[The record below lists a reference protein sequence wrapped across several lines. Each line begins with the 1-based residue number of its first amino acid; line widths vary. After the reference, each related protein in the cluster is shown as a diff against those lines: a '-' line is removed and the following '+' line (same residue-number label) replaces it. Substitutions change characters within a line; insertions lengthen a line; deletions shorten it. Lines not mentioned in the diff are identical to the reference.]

1 LSYVLREFE
10 QLFMN
15 NWKEKREKKAFLA
28 LADGSVYPAWSFGAA
43 TDQLG
48 EVVFNTGTPGY
59 QEILTDP
66 SYAGQIVTLT
76 APEIGNTGFNAAD
89 YESLTLHAEGLIV
102 HNYNEPSNWRS
113 EESLRDVLIRNSVP
127 GLAGIDTRALTIKLR
142 NSGTLRGCICASG
155 KLSHAEGV
163 LRAQQWEGLDGQD
176 YASKVSTEQRY
187 EFDPDNSLSSSWG
200 LGDEALPPAEMP
212 VVVYDFGIKY
222 NILRRLRQ
230 QGLKLTVVPAKTAAS
245 EVLAMKPAGVFLSNG
260 PADPAAVLYAIENI
274 KELIGKVPIMGIC
287 LGHQLLGWAF
297 GGRTCRLKFGHHG
310 CNHPVKELAT
320 GKVEITSQNHNFM
333 VDMDSLDKSVVE
345 VTHINLNDNTVEGMR
360 HKREPVFSVQYHPEA
375 APGPHDSR
383 YLFKQFRELL
393 EKA

>member
-1 LSYVLREFE
+1 MY
-10 QLFMN
+10 
-15 NWKEKREKKAFLA
+15 NWNEKREKKAFLA
-28 LADGSVYPAWSFGAA
+28 LADGTVYPAWSFGAPA
-43 TDQLG
+43 NRLG

-76 APEIGNTGFNAAD
+76 APEIGNTGFNTPD
-89 YESLTLHAEGLIV
+89 FESLCLRAEGLIV

-113 EESLRDVLIRNSVP
+113 EESLRQALVRSGVP
-127 GLAGIDTRALTIKLR
+127 ALAGIDTRALTIRLR
-142 NSGTLRGCICASG
+142 NCGTLRGYICATG
-155 KLSHAEGV
+155 EISHAEGV
-163 LRAQQWEGLDGQD
+163 KRAQEWEGLDGQD
-176 YASKVSTEQRY
+176 YAARVSTEKPY
-187 EFDPDNSLSSSWG
+187 LFDPDDSLSRSWG
-200 LGDEALPPAEMP
+200 LTDTPLPPADIP
-212 VVVYDFGIKY
+212 VVVYDFGIKF

-230 QGLKLTVVPAKTAAS
+230 QGMKLTVVPAKTPAA
-245 EVLAMKPAGVFLSNG
+245 EVLALKPAGLFLANG

-274 KELIGKVPIMGIC
+274 KALLGKVPIMGIC

-333 VDMDSLDKSVVE
+333 VDMDSLDRSAVE
-345 VTHINLNDNTVEGMR
+345 VTHINLNDTTVEGMR
-360 HKREPVFSVQYHPEA
+360 HRSEPAFSVQYHPEA

-383 YLFKQFRELL
+383 YLFTRFRELI
-393 EKA
+393 ETA